1 MQQSKIR
8 KIGKDG
14 QHFLKL
20 HWLRLLPI
28 REFFDFGKS
37 SAHKMDRA
45 IPPLDI

>member
-8 KIGKDG
+8 EIGKHG
-14 QHFLKL
+14 QRFLKL
-20 HWLRLLPI
+20 HPPPLLPI

-37 SAHKMDRA
+37 SAQKMDRA